1 MREKKA
7 GVDLKRKTIKAV
19 LRKKTNEFLESITD
33 PEVKKLL
40 KDNLIISG
48 GCIVS
53 MLRGEKVNDFD
64 YYYTN
69 KETCLAA
76 TNYYVAKF
84 NERTGRSV
92 SVKDE
97 DGRIKIFVKGQGV
110 AGDETQ
116 VPEDEPTT
124 EFDDMGMEDLTLS
137 EIKEEV
143 KTDSYRPIFL
153 STNAISLS
161 NKVQLITRFYGDAE
175 EIHTNYDFVHCTCY
189 WTSEDNNLVLPASA
203 LESIITRELVYI
215 GSKYPLCSIMR
226 AKKFVQRG
234 WQINAGQFVKMA
246 LQLNEMDLLDVN
258 ILEDQLTGV
267 DSAYFLHVIDI
278 IKEKQENNPDFKL
291 DNNYLFTVINRIF
304 KEDK

>member
-64 YYYTN
+64 YYFTN

-76 TNYYVAKF
+76 ANYYVAKF

-97 DGRIKIFVKGQGV
+97 DGRIKIFVKSQGV

-246 LQLNEMDLLDVN
+246 LQLNGMDFYDVN

-304 KEDK
+304 